1 MGEKHASY
9 KVIPFPGVRFRI
21 TDFLELMH
29 RKHIVHGL
37 TEIDVTAPRKFIH
50 EYKART
56 SESLSFTAFII
67 GCLAKA
73 IDEDKQ
79 MHAYRKGR
87 RKLVIFDD
95 VDVNTLIEHEV
106 DGVKIATPHVF
117 RAANRKTVLELHRE
131 MRQSQQQKTKGFKT
145 VPWRERVFFSLPA
158 CIRVFLLGVVT
169 KSPHLR
175 KRVEGTVVVTAV
187 GMFGSGAGWGIPMTI
202 YTLSITLGGITEKP
216 GIVDGRIE
224 PREYLSVTISAD
236 HDVIDGAPLAR
247 FTTRLKELIEGSY
260 GLAEIVKGV

>member
-1 MGEKHASY
+1 MSGKDVGY
-9 KVIPFPGVRFRI
+9 KVIPYPGVRLRI

-37 TEIDVTAPRKFIH
+37 TEVDVTSPRRFIR

-56 SESLSFTAFII
+56 GETLSFTAFII

-79 MHAYRKGR
+79 VHAYRKGR
-87 RKLVIFDD
+87 KKVLVFDD

-106 DGVKIATPHVF
+106 DGAKIATPYIF
-117 RAANRKTVLELHRE
+117 RAANKKTMPELHSE
-131 MRQSQQQKTKGFKT
+131 MRQAQQKKTQGFKT
-145 VPWRERVFFSLPA
+145 VPLRERIFFSLPA
-158 CIRVFLLGVVT
+158 FIRVFLLGALT

-187 GMFGSGAGWGIPMTI
+187 GMFGRGGGWGIPMTI
-202 YTLSITLGGITEKP
+202 YTLCVTLGGITEKP

-224 PREYLSVTISAD
+224 PREYLSVTISVD
-236 HDVIDGAPLAR
+236 HDVVDGAPMAR
-247 FTTRLKELIEGSY
+247 FTACLKELIEGSY
-260 GLAEIVKGV
+260 GLEGLV